1 MGYENEQGQ
10 RIAVEVPNA
19 ITERIYRMK
28 KPHIAIL
35 CRILLCA
42 LCALLLCSLFACAKE
57 DPETAPV
64 ERKTYQYWK
73 TTLQG
78 TQVTINDRPEHG
90 EINPGGSHYFYGE
103 IVQIEPD
110 YLVVSPRADIP
121 EDSSISFPS
130 HTPELAALSDRYIV
144 PCAWMREGQESYFET
159 DEIAVGQQMRI
170 HFNTTTIYQTEE
182 YGDALVIK
190 DSLGY
195 HPIP

>member
-1 MGYENEQGQ
+1 
-10 RIAVEVPNA
+10 
-19 ITERIYRMK
+19 MK
-28 KPHIAIL
+28 TMIR
-35 CRILLCA
+35 RILHCC
-42 LCALLLCSLFACAKE
+42 LCALLLCSLVACAK
-57 DPETAPV
+57 DDAQAD
-64 ERKTYQYWK
+64 RKTYQYWK

-78 TQVTINDRPEHG
+78 TQVTVNDRPEHG

-103 IVQIEPD
+103 VLQIEPD

-144 PCAWMREGQESYFET
+144 PRAWIREGQESYFET
-159 DEIAVGQQMRI
+159 DEIAVGQKMRI
-170 HFNTTTIYQTEE
+170 HFDTTTIYQTKE

-190 DSLGY
+190 DIRGY